1 MTSGYRSCE
10 HQKKVAAEYA
20 ASKGMTLAQVYPN
33 GPCASNHVGAK
44 HPRGAV
50 DVTRPEQLNHV
61 LRHSPHQ
68 PKLVWGGPV
77 IDDQVHFSA
86 TGH

>member
-1 MTSGYRSCE
+1 MT
-10 HQKKVAAEYA
+10 V
-20 ASKGMTLAQVYPN
+20 AQVYPN

-50 DVTRPEQLNHV
+50 DVTNAGELNTVLQL
-61 LRHSPHQ
+61 SPHQ
-68 PKLVWGGPV
+68 PGLVWGGPL
-77 IDDQVHFSA
+77 IDDEVHFSA